1 MRTCMSRR
9 KRCSSVMPGTKGS
22 TDSSN
27 MSGRLETC
35 RTLSATIVCFLLRS
49 GLWSILAAEVLA
61 MLAPAPSL
69 RVAAQPPPPP
79 AGKTTL
85 TKCSSGRRASPAL
98 PNSPPRP
105 CPAPDGWRQRGGL
118 GRLGGCTRWE
128 NFLCRTREKNASYL
142 GENKN
147 SPFEMTGHEAS
158 CPEAQLWPTDI

>member
-105 CPAPDGWRQRGGL
+105 CPAPDAG
-118 GRLGGCTRWE
+118 T
-128 NFLCRTREKNASYL
+128 
-142 GENKN
+142 
-147 SPFEMTGHEAS
+147 
-158 CPEAQLWPTDI
+158 